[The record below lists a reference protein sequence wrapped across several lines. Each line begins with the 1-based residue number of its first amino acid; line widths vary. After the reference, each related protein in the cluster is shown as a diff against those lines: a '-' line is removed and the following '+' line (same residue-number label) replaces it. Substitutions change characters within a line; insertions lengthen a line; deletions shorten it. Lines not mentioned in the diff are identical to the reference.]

1 MPAHWGHKELNIVTQ
16 SSCTGSQCLPA
27 VGCAEAALYIA
38 RRDLS
43 DCVAHGDE
51 LTYVSLGEGA
61 TSEGEFWESLNT
73 ACRLHLPVVYL
84 VEDNGWAISVRASDQ
99 APAPIAELV
108 QGFRGLA
115 IYKVDGTDYFACRS
129 LAAEATARVRA
140 GEGPCL
146 IHATVTRPY
155 SHSSQDTQS
164 KYRSDQR
171 ARRRGNER
179 PDPAPRTRADRGR
192 SDHERRSRRDP

>member
-1 MPAHWGHKELNIVTQ
+1 M
-16 SSCTGSQCLPA
+16 
-27 VGCAEAALYIA
+27 
-38 RRDLS
+38 
-43 DCVAHGDE
+43 
-51 LTYVSLGEGA
+51 
-61 TSEGEFWESLNT
+61 
-73 ACRLHLPVVYL
+73 YL

-99 APAPIAELV
+99 APAPISELV

-115 IYKVDGTDYFACRS
+115 VYKVDGTDYFACRS

-164 KYRSDQR
+164 KYRLLNELEEEATRDPILRLERELTEGGVITSAEAAQIRESVRAMVAEIGQR
-171 ARRRGNER
+171 GPRGAKARPGDGHRSRPRTARHSRAEVPLTSLPGEAGNGDGQLSAWARRYARC
-179 PDPAPRTRADRGR
+179 
-192 SDHERRSRRDP
+192 SSSR